1 MRAVAARFA
10 LGVPVRRRDSRDAA
24 SAAVPSARRRRAA
37 SSAAAPDAPE
47 SSSSLAPTSAPT
59 LARRDLD
66 LLLRAVELAAGSDGL
81 TQPHP
86 KSACVLTTPA
96 GDVAA
101 EAFQMGQG
109 GTRAEI
115 LAERDA
121 AGAARGGVAYLNL
134 EPVHGPSA
142 GEDAAVAALVDAGV
156 ARCVVG
162 IEHPVA
168 GVRGRAVA
176 ALRAA
181 GVTVDVLRE
190 GDGDSDS
197 ATREAARRCREVNR
211 ALLYRCA
218 TGRPFSVYKYA
229 MTLDGKIATTRGH
242 SAWVTGPAARQVVWA
257 ERAKSDAVIVG
268 GRTVRRDNPNLTTRR
283 EDGHRPARVVL
294 SRTMD
299 LPGVDD
305 ENFGLGT
312 GDEGD
317 DAKSVRDEHPGPP
330 PRTNLWDTSEAA
342 TIVMTET
349 GARPR
354 FQARLRARGVEI
366 IEFDELTPG
375 VVSEYLATRGFL
387 QVFWECG
394 GGLAAPALRDGAI
407 HRVMAFVAP
416 KMIGC
421 SGGPAPSPVGET
433 GADEMTD
440 ATQLRG
446 LEMSTHGRDV
456 LIAGYV
462 PAAGTTGRLKRA
474 ARPGSEKEETPDP
487 WAEDPLVEVE
497 AAAAA
502 AARANEEARGGEEA
516 NAAVRFY
523 KSWDA
528 NGALSNFSPHPIEAP
543 RVWRGPNRDADASGP
558 PETARWPTVEHFY
571 QAQKFSGVDSPEA
584 RDALERIRLARAPED
599 AARIGRTLQRV
610 SPELVRAD
618 WDDVKRDVMRTA
630 LLAKLEAHA
639 APRALLLA
647 SGDAEIV
654 EDSPHDAVWGCGRDG
669 KGGNLLG
676 KMLMSIRD
684 EHFANGGR

>member
-1 MRAVAARFA
+1 M
-10 LGVPVRRRDSRDAA
+10 
-24 SAAVPSARRRRAA
+24 
-37 SSAAAPDAPE
+37 
-47 SSSSLAPTSAPT
+47 
-59 LARRDLD
+59 
-66 LLLRAVELAAGSDGL
+66 
-81 TQPHP
+81 
-86 KSACVLTTPA
+86 LTTPA

-168 GVRGRAVA
+168 GVRGQAVA

-190 GDGDSDS
+190 HRVTNDGDGDSDS
-197 ATREAARRCREVNR
+197 GSEELEEATREAARRCREVNR

-317 DAKSVRDEHPGPP
+317 DAKSVRDEHQGPP

-349 GARPR
+349 GARPG

-462 PAAGTTGRLKRA
+462 PAAGTTGRPKRA

-502 AARANEEARGGEEA
+502 AARANEEARSGEEA

-543 RVWRGPNRDADASGP
+543 RVWRGPNRDADASGS

-618 WDDVKRDVMRTA
+618 WDDVKRDVMRAA

-647 SGDAEIV
+647 SATRRSWRTPRTTPSGDAGETERGEPPRKDAHV
-654 EDSPHDAVWGCGRDG
+654 DSGRTLRER
-669 KGGNLLG
+669 GGERAEPPG
-676 KMLMSIRD
+676 RSGAGR
-684 EHFANGGR
+684 GGRAIDSFGEDRF